1 MLLRARLAYTSR
13 GSCACATEAMMALA
27 GLLIDYSCFVTLGF
41 GREGFEGMQE
51 GFELA
56 ARHRLLLSHLRANSL
71 QMKCIQITECCRVYC
86 AMHTPRMQSCVNVM
100 WQRGCLSIGSHL
112 F

>member
-1 MLLRARLAYTSR
+1 VAEGLLLEVTRDTMHAVALCARLAYTSR

-27 GLLIDYSCFVTLGF
+27 GLLVDYSCFFIKGF

-56 ARHRLLLSHLRANSL
+56 ARHQLLLSHLRAS
-71 QMKCIQITECCRVYC
+71 
-86 AMHTPRMQSCVNVM
+86 
-100 WQRGCLSIGSHL
+100 
-112 F
+112 